1 MSRHSASYKRDDEDS
16 GERLDRQWNELLQ
29 ELRLAQTGTQI
40 LFAFLLSIGF
50 QSQFQAADQ
59 FTHHVYAA
67 TLIASAL
74 AVALFLAP
82 VSFHRIVHRQGL
94 RDQLVTITDR
104 LTQFGLAFLV
114 VAMAGG
120 VLLALDVVLSR
131 PVALGIVGGIL
142 VWFVVFWWLIPLL
155 VRSNSDSE
163 EVAVS
168 RSDDS

>member
-1 MSRHSASYKRDDEDS
+1 MTRSNASYRREEEDS
-16 GERLDRQWNELLQ
+16 GERLDRHWNELLQ

-40 LFAFLLSIGF
+40 LFAFLLGIGF

-82 VSFHRIVHRQGL
+82 ISFHRIVHRQGL
-94 RDQLVTITDR
+94 RDRLVTVTDR
-104 LTQFGLAFLV
+104 LTQIGLAFLV

-131 PVALGIVGGIL
+131 PVALGLVTGIL
-142 VWFVVFWWLIPLL
+142 VWFAIFWLVVPLV
-155 VRSNSDSE
+155 VR
-163 EVAVS
+163 A
-168 RSDDS
+168 RSAES